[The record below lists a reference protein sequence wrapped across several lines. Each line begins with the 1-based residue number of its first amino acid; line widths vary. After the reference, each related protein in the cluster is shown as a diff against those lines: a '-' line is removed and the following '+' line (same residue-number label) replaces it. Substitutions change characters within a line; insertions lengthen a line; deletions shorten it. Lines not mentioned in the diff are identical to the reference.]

1 MRVKT
6 GDLCS
11 HEDMLAHRVFIGQA
25 VKIGGLEMVESYTAS
40 VGTKGKKVAHLPSL
54 IGSRLDSQSHCG
66 KQSKRRGGRPNERY
80 PASMR
85 LSMLAS
91 SHSNTE
97 DCVVPSLWMIRST
110 E

>member
-40 VGTKGKKVAHLPSL
+40 VGTKGKKSGSSSIFNWESFGQPVALWQT
-54 IGSRLDSQSHCG
+54 IKKTRGSAKRTLSGEHAVEHAGFISFKHRRLCCAKLMDD
-66 KQSKRRGGRPNERY
+66 KEY
-80 PASMR
+80 
-85 LSMLAS
+85 
-91 SHSNTE
+91 
-97 DCVVPSLWMIRST
+97 
-110 E
+110 